1 MAEEKEYSDLVQE
14 QAEKLQ
20 EALKKKK
27 KEEAAF
33 DSAVGQIAGVIF
45 GGPILV
51 ILFMA
56 VSLVACTTMGAVMQP

>member
-1 MAEEKEYSDLVQE
+1 MAEEKEYSEIVKE

-27 KEEAAF
+27 KEEAF
-33 DSAVGQIAGVIF
+33 DNALSNAAAVIF

-51 ILFMA
+51 IVFMA